1 MTQNPFLPGYYGDDE
16 LAHFGFKSLGRNVQ
30 IAKNCTIISLENIV
44 IGDNVRIDGYTTIS
58 AAGGHLTLGSYIH
71 IGGFC
76 FLSAGA
82 GLAMADFSGLSQGV
96 RIYTKTDDYSG
107 QALTNPTVPARFLNV
122 KGGPVSL
129 GRHVI
134 IGSSSVVLPNLT
146 IGDGASVGA
155 LSLVNKSLAE
165 WGVYFGTPARRLS
178 DRSREMLKME
188 TELLASID
196 R

>member
-1 MTQNPFLPGYYGDDE
+1 MPENPFLPGYYNDAE
-16 LAHFGFKSLGRNVQ
+16 LAGIGFKALGKNVQ
-30 IAKNCTIISLENIV
+30 IAKNTTIIGLENIS
-44 IGDNVRIDGYTTIS
+44 IGSNVRIDGYTTIS
-58 AAGGHLTLGSYIH
+58 AAGGALALGSYIH

-82 GLAMADFSGLSQGV
+82 GLWMDDFSGLSQGV

-122 KGGPVSL
+122 SGGPVRI

-134 IGSSSVVLPNLT
+134 IGSGSVVLPDLS
-146 IGDGASVGA
+146 IGEGSSVGA

-165 WGVYFGTPARRLS
+165 WGVYFGTPARRLR
-178 DRSREMLKME
+178 DRSRAMLAME
-188 TELLASID
+188 TELLASTKD
-196 R
+196 